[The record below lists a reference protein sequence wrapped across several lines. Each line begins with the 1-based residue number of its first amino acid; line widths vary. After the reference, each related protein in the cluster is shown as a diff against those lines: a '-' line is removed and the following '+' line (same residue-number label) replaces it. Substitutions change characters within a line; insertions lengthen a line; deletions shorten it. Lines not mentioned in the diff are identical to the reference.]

1 MSDKKISELTALT
14 APDGT
19 EELVVNDSGTSKK
32 ITQANLFKLGD
43 NVKAKFGASDDLQ
56 IYHNGSAS
64 YIKDA
69 GLGNLRIVAGDLRI
83 VATNDSTNLIA
94 GISDDV
100 YLYSGGVEKLATT
113 ATGINVIGSVTCDDL
128 NVDGSYSDLKLKTS
142 SGRLDLWL
150 TDVDTTEGSTRIRA
164 DAGDLLFITG
174 LNERARVTDDGI
186 TFNGDTAAANA
197 LDDYEEGT
205 FTPRIHDGT
214 ANSASTD
221 INTGFYTKIGRHVH
235 AQGHIRMT
243 SKGSMTAGNIIRLD
257 DFPFT
262 LNTSTNCRTVCNIGT
277 GSNFTLTAGTYVNG
291 YAGPSGATAILRKW
305 DTTGGS
311 SYLLV
316 SDLTDST
323 SFHFSMD
330 YLTD

>member
-197 LDDYEEGT
+197 LDDYEEG
-205 FTPRIHDGT
+205 DWDSEVGGT
-214 ANSASTD
+214 ATYGVNQAR
-221 INTGFYTKIGRHVH
+221 YTKIGRQVI
-235 AQGHIRMT
+235 AT
-243 SKGSMTAGNIIRLD
+243 FDLNI
-257 DFPFT
+257 T
-262 LNTSTNCRTVCNIGT
+262 TIGT
-277 GSNFTLTAGTYVNG
+277 GSTTVVTGLPFAVGDSIAEGVSVSFFDGLATSVVFLTAYAINSEIRFRALTAAGTG
-291 YAGPSGATAILRKW
+291 
-305 DTTGGS
+305 
-311 SYLLV
+311 
-316 SDLTDST
+316 LTDASVLGSGCRVT
-323 SFHFSMD
+323 GTVS
-330 YLTD
+330 YTV